1 VEVLVVSAV
10 VLIGAQWGDEGKGK
24 ITDFLAEK
32 ATVVV
37 RYQGGNNAG
46 HTVVVGQQEYKLH
59 LIPSGILYPGTTC
72 VIGNSVVVDLEV
84 LFKEIDHL
92 KERGI
97 SSDNLRISDR
107 AHIIMPYHRRLDEV
121 QEERKG
127 SQKIGTTKRGIGP
140 AYVDKFA
147 RVGIRIVDLLDKDT
161 FHAKL
166 EANIIEKNIL
176 FNKVYGVEGF
186 DKEQIIREYDQ
197 YAKRIKPYVADT
209 SVIINNAVDNGENVL
224 FEGAQG
230 TLLDIDH
237 GTYPFVTSSHPIA
250 GGACIGT
257 GIGPAKINKVLGVAK
272 AYTTRVGEG
281 PFPTE
286 LFDDTGDLI
295 RQEGN
300 EFGTTTGR
308 PRRCG
313 WFDAVILRYSTRL
326 SGLTGLAVTKLDVL
340 DKLKQI
346 KICVGYEYQGKNLVD
361 FPADLKVLAQCKP
374 VYEVLD
380 GWMEST
386 SSARTFEE
394 LPLNAR
400 KYLERIEEIVGVKI
414 SIIAV
419 GPKRSQTIVRDA
431 LY

>member
-1 VEVLVVSAV
+1 MSAV

>member
-32 ATVVV
+32 ANIVV

-147 RVGIRIVDLLDKDT
+147 RVGIRIVDLLDEDT

-209 SVIINNAVDNGENVL
+209 SVIINNAVDSGENVL

-257 GIGPAKINKVLGVAK
+257 GIGPAKMNKVLGVAK

-295 RQEGN
+295 RKEGN

-313 WFDAVILRYSTRL
+313 WFDAVILRYGTRL

-346 KICVGYEYQGKNLVD
+346 KICVGYEYQGKDLVD

-386 SSARTFEE
+386 SSARTFED